1 MRRRAAKFRT
11 LALSLAFGVVSA
23 ASAVTAQSSKM
34 PRIGYLMDRSAS
46 GLFEDA
52 FFAGMR
58 EHGYIV
64 GENIAIEYRWSGGKF
79 ERLQELANDLVA
91 AKVDLIVTQGAAATL
106 AAKGATTTIPIVMA
120 SSQNAVGDGLV
131 ASLARPGGN
140 VTGRSLYAPE
150 ITPKRLELLKET
162 VPGLSHVALLWNVQN
177 PGGGAQYREAELAAR
192 ALGLRISSLDIR
204 IPEDLDRALAGAVR
218 AGAGALLV
226 LSDSRTIGHRSEIA
240 AAALQHRVATMYANK
255 DYVEG
260 GGLMSYGPDLKE
272 SFRLAAVYVDRI
284 LKGAKPADLPVEQPT
299 HFALVINLKAAKALG
314 LTIPPTL
321 LARADEVIE

>member
-1 MRRRAAKFRT
+1 MRRREFIGCLGAA
-11 LALSLAFGVVSA
+11 A
-23 ASAVTAQSSKM
+23 AGPRDAWAQQPSGKM
-34 PRIGYLMDRSAS
+34 ARIGYLMERAGRLEIDDAFLSGLRELGYSEGRNLTMEYRSA
-46 GLFEDA
+46 
-52 FFAGMR
+52 
-58 EHGYIV
+58 
-64 GENIAIEYRWSGGKF
+64 GGG
-79 ERLQELANDLVA
+79 ERLPALAADLVA
-91 AKVDLIVTQGAAATL
+91 QKVDLIVTQGAAATL
-106 AAKGATTTIPIVMA
+106 AAKNATATIPIVMA

-131 ASLARPGGN
+131 ASLARPAGN

-177 PGGGAQYREAELAAR
+177 PGGAAQYREAELAAR

-272 SFRLAAVYVDRI
+272 SFRLAAVYVDKI

>member
-140 VTGRSLYAPE
+140 VTGRSVYAPE
-150 ITPKRLELLKET
+150 LTPKRIELLKEA
-162 VPGLSHVALLWNVQN
+162 VPNLSRLGVLWNAGN
-177 PGGGAQYREAELAAR
+177 PAGPAQLREAEEAGPV
-192 ALGLRISSLDIR
+192 LGISID
-204 IPEDLDRALAGAVR
+204 
-218 AGAGALLV
+218 
-226 LSDSRTIGHRSEIA
+226 
-240 AAALQHRVATMYANK
+240 
-255 DYVEG
+255 
-260 GGLMSYGPDLKE
+260 
-272 SFRLAAVYVDRI
+272 
-284 LKGAKPADLPVEQPT
+284 
-299 HFALVINLKAAKALG
+299 
-314 LTIPPTL
+314 
-321 LARADEVIE
+321 

>member
-1 MRRRAAKFRT
+1 M
-11 LALSLAFGVVSA
+11 
-23 ASAVTAQSSKM
+23 
-34 PRIGYLMDRSAS
+34 
-46 GLFEDA
+46 
-52 FFAGMR
+52 
-58 EHGYIV
+58 
-64 GENIAIEYRWSGGKF
+64 
-79 ERLQELANDLVA
+79 
-91 AKVDLIVTQGAAATL
+91 
-106 AAKGATTTIPIVMA
+106 
-120 SSQNAVGDGLV
+120 
-131 ASLARPGGN
+131 
-140 VTGRSLYAPE
+140 
-150 ITPKRLELLKET
+150 
-162 VPGLSHVALLWNVQN
+162 
-177 PGGGAQYREAELAAR
+177 
-192 ALGLRISSLDIR
+192 
-204 IPEDLDRALAGAVR
+204 R

-272 SFRLAAVYVDRI
+272 SFRLAAVYVDKI